1 MKFKAELESSGK
13 NTAGFVIPAEIV
25 EKLGGGGHPKVSVTI
40 NGYTFRTS
48 IARMGGR
55 YMLGVSAERRTAAGV
70 SAGDVLEVD
79 VELDTAPREVD
90 VPEEFAAALAA
101 DPAAQAFWQTL
112 SYSKQQW
119 HTLQVTGAKTEET
132 KARRIEKSIGMLR
145 EGRAR

>member
-1 MKFKAELESSGK
+1 MKFTAELESTGK
-13 NTAGFVIPAEIV
+13 TTAGFEVPAEIV
-25 EKLGGGGHPKVSVTI
+25 EALGGGAHPKVSATVK
-40 NGYTFRTS
+40 GFTFRTS

-55 YMLGVSAERRTAAGV
+55 YLLGMSAERRTAAGV

-79 VELDTAPREVD
+79 LELDTAPREVD

-101 DPAAQAFWQTL
+101 DAAAREFWQTL

-119 HTLQVTGAKTEET
+119 HVLQVTSAKTEET